1 MQVAAFAVLSSVS
14 SKKKMLIALQ
24 RKWVSTYA
32 DIMDGGD
39 VACKNVTYETFKKW
53 SQKYSQ

>member
-14 SKKKMLIALQ
+14 SKEKMLIALQ

-39 VACKNVTYETFKKW
+39 VACKNVTLETFKKW